1 MPVQAIVYSSNTG
14 FTAQYAAMLGRKTEL
29 PVYTLAEA
37 AQKLQ
42 KGARV
47 VYMSWLMAGTL
58 VDYKKA
64 SKLFDVAAVCS
75 VGLNATQ
82 AQADKTRKSSGVPVH
97 VPLFPLQGGYDESN
111 FFEHVIDLV
120 TNSLIISYEIKQK
133 FNQYVFEYD
142 SVSRTNYEW
151 WTTEIRKLIDYAK
164 ERDLIRDVDSEVM
177 SYAIWCYCRGY
188 NADAVGRDL
197 PREEAIRNFRYSFG
211 ILLDGLKK
219 QPT

>member
-42 KGARV
+42 KGARI

-97 VPLFPLQGGYDESN
+97 VPLFPLQGGYDESKLTGMYR
-111 FFEHVIDLV
+111 FMMKLV
-120 TNSLIISYEIKQK
+120 AKMLINQISAKSDKTAEDERMLETLRHGGS
-133 FNQYVFEYD
+133 YVQAE
-142 SVSRTNYEW
+142 N
-151 WTTEIRKLIDYAK
+151 LIG
-164 ERDLIRDVDSEVM
+164 I
-177 SYAIWCYCRGY
+177 
-188 NADAVGRDL
+188 ADWLESSAH
-197 PREEAIRNFRYSFG
+197 
-211 ILLDGLKK
+211 
-219 QPT
+219 